1 MHKSAGSISRRL
13 YGLLLFAYPTAFR
26 SAYRTEMI
34 QTFSDC
40 YRAKGD
46 EGVGGIL
53 RLWVHTL
60 VDLLVSA
67 VKEHSESEGSFMNNL
82 RKDAMAIVGC
92 VLVIATAFIL
102 LSYGRKHEV
111 SSILSFGYFLDALA
125 TTGIVGNIVV
135 LILAKTTKF
144 NSFRIALVTFLV
156 VHTVLLL
163 LVVFI
168 AGRNDPRFNLLA
180 TVVGYLGSFL
190 FWVLFHWMWSKTG
203 NSLARRE
210 ANG

>member
-1 MHKSAGSISRRL
+1 MSRA
-13 YGLLLFAYPTAFR
+13 YGNFSQRVYRVLLLAYPTEFRNAFR
-26 SAYRTEMI
+26 DEMI

-40 YRAKGD
+40 YRAKGG

-60 VDLLVSA
+60 VDLLVSV

-82 RKDAMAIVGC
+82 RKDVMAIVGC
-92 VLVIATAFIL
+92 VIVIATAFIL
-102 LSYGRKHEV
+102 LSYGRKHEI
-111 SSILSFGYFLDALA
+111 SSILTFGYFLDALA
-125 TTGIVGNIVV
+125 TTGIVGNLIVF
-135 LILAKTTKF
+135 LLAKVTKF
-144 NSFRIALVTFLV
+144 DPLRIAISTFLV
-156 VHTVLLL
+156 VHAVSLL

-168 AGRNDPRFNLLA
+168 AGAHDPRFNVVA
-180 TVVGYLGSFL
+180 TAVGYVGSFL

-203 NSLARRE
+203 NTLSRRE